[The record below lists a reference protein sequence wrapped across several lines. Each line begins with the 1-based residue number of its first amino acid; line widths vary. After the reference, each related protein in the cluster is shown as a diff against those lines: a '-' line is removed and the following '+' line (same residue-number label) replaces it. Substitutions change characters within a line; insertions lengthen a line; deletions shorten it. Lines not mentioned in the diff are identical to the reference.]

1 MKREIMML
9 ISLMLI
15 IGPVFMGGD
24 TGTNSDT
31 DVNESDELAKKT
43 YISEQDKW
51 VFDVGRI
58 YHYFI
63 NYEDEDDDPKWVEEA
78 SGNYLLNTGS
88 KTVTL
93 VPKRCLGDNDT
104 LLVRTEYLA
113 EMQEEYADS
122 TDEDAQF
129 WSDGKYKTIE
139 EYINGKVNEAFSQQT
154 YNYVLIDNKITNLQ
168 KQ

>member
-1 MKREIMML
+1 VKREIMML

-15 IGPVFMGGD
+15 IGSVFVGCD

-31 DVNESDELAKKT
+31 AVNELDELAKKT

-51 VFDVGRI
+51 AFDVGGI

-63 NYEDEDDDPKWVEEA
+63 NYEGADDDPIWVEGA
-78 SGNYLLNTGS
+78 NGNYSLNTDS
-88 KTVTL
+88 KTVIL
-93 VPKRCLGDNDT
+93 VPEKCLGNDDT
-104 LLVRTEYLA
+104 LLDRTEYLA
-113 EMQEEYADS
+113 EMEKEYVDS
-122 TDEDAQF
+122 TDENVQE

-139 EYINGKVNEAFSQQT
+139 EYINGKVNEAFVQQT
-154 YNYVLIDNKITNLQ
+154 YNYVLKDNKITELK